1 MYQVWDGDLFLFV
14 VDTKIEADEQRQQG
28 FRVVVVG

>member
-14 VDTKIEADEQRQQG
+14 VDTKFEADEQQQQG